1 MLPFSGS
8 IVASKGGWDHLW
20 GSTGTTSVWELRR
33 MEGRS
38 GFLPGHF
45 RRIKGLFLTNSMVRD
60 SRERD
65 LAWERMKS
73 AA

>member
-1 MLPFSGS
+1 
-8 IVASKGGWDHLW
+8 
-20 GSTGTTSVWELRR
+20 